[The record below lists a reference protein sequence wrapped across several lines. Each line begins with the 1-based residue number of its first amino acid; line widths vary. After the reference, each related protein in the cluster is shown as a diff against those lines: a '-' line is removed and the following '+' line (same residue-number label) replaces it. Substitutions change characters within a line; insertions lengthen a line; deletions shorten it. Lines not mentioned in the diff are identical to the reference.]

1 MKHTQLGRGR
11 EFDLIR
17 GFLREQPAV
26 GAAHVLTGPGDDCA
40 IVSAGAVAISV
51 DMSVEGVHF
60 RREWLTPEEIGWRA
74 TTAAL
79 SDIAA
84 MAAAPIGVLVA
95 LAVKADEAGDI
106 APRIMHGCREAGAMH
121 GAPIIGGDL
130 TRSPDAIV
138 IDIVVLGDAAT
149 HVLRSGAR
157 AGDGVWVTGSL
168 GGAAAAVHAWQQGSA
183 PSAAARA
190 AYARP
195 QARIAEARWL
205 ADQARLTSLIDL
217 SDGLAGDADHLAA
230 ASGVG
235 IVIDADAVPVHDAVR
250 DSTISRA
257 DALRLAVAGGEDYEL
272 CFTADDADVARVADA
287 FARRFGVGLS
297 RVGRVEA
304 GAGARIDGTD
314 ALHGADGFDH
324 FGGAAP

>member
-1 MKHTQLGRGR
+1 MKQTQLGRGR

-17 GFLREQPAV
+17 GFLRQQPAS

-40 IVSAGAVAISV
+40 IVTAGAVAISV

-74 TTAAL
+74 MTAAL

-95 LAVKADEAGDI
+95 LAVKADEADDI
-106 APRIMHGCREAGAMH
+106 APRIMYGCSEAAAVH

-130 TRSPDAIV
+130 TRSTGPIV
-138 IDIVVLGDAAT
+138 LDIVVLGEAAN

-230 ASGVG
+230 ASGVA
-235 IVIDADAVPVHDAVR
+235 IVIEADAVPVHDAAR
-250 DSTISRA
+250 DVA
-257 DALRLAVAGGEDYEL
+257 GNHALRLALTGGEDYEL
-272 CFTADDADVARVADA
+272 CFTADDEDVARVADL
-287 FARRFGVGLS
+287 FAGTFGVGLT

-304 GAGARIDGTD
+304 GSGMRVDGGD
-314 ALHGADGFDH
+314 ALHGAGGFDH
-324 FGGAAP
+324 FGAAP

>member
-1 MKHTQLGRGR
+1 MKQTQLGRGR

-17 GFLREQPAV
+17 GFVREQPAI
-26 GAAHVLTGPGDDCA
+26 GAPHVLTGPGDDCA
-40 IVSAGAVAISV
+40 IVTAGAVAISV

-95 LAVKADEAGDI
+95 LAVN
-106 APRIMHGCREAGAMH
+106 

-130 TRSPDAIV
+130 TRSTGAIV
-138 IDIVVLGDAAT
+138 IDIVVLGDAAS

-183 PSAAARA
+183 PSAAARS

-195 QARIAEARWL
+195 RARITEARWL
-205 ADQARLTSLIDL
+205 ADHARLTSLIDL

-230 ASGVG
+230 ASGVA
-235 IVIDADAVPVHDAVR
+235 IVIEADAVPVHNAAR
-250 DSTISRA
+250 DVAGSRV
-257 DALRLAVAGGEDYEL
+257 DALRLALTGGEDYEL
-272 CFTADDADVARVADA
+272 CFTADDADVARLADA
-287 FARRFGVGLS
+287 FAGTFGTGLT
-297 RVGRVEA
+297 RVGRVEE
-304 GAGARIDGTD
+304 GAGVRVDGDD
-314 ALHGADGFDH
+314 APHGAGGFDH
-324 FGGAAP
+324 FGAAP

>member
-1 MKHTQLGRGR
+1 MKQTQLGRGR

-17 GFLREQPAV
+17 GFVREQPAI
-26 GAAHVLTGPGDDCA
+26 GAPHVLTGPGDDCA
-40 IVSAGAVAISV
+40 IVTAGAVAISV

-95 LAVKADEAGDI
+95 LAVKADEADDI
-106 APRIMHGCREAGAMH
+106 APRIMHGCREAAAVH

-130 TRSPDAIV
+130 TRSTGPIV
-138 IDIVVLGDAAT
+138 IDIVVLGDAAS

-183 PSAAARA
+183 PSAAARS

-195 QARIAEARWL
+195 RARITEARWL
-205 ADQARLTSLIDL
+205 ADHARLTSLIDL

-230 ASGVG
+230 ASGVA
-235 IVIDADAVPVHDAVR
+235 IVIEADAVPVHNAAR
-250 DSTISRA
+250 DVAGSRV
-257 DALRLAVAGGEDYEL
+257 DALRLALTGGEDYEL
-272 CFTADDADVARVADA
+272 CFTADDADVARLADA
-287 FARRFGVGLS
+287 FAGTFGTGLT
-297 RVGRVEA
+297 RVGRVEE
-304 GAGARIDGTD
+304 GAGVRVDGDD
-314 ALHGADGFDH
+314 APHGAGGFDH
-324 FGGAAP
+324 FGAAP